1 LELYRDLTDGSN
13 GGEWDRNCSLLMIT
27 AVIISMIYNYVSEH
41 IRILRLTSMPKGIGT
56 GILAGVV
63 EGLES

>member
-1 LELYRDLTDGSN
+1 
-13 GGEWDRNCSLLMIT
+13 MIT